1 MKNIIYLTL
10 AAFSLTVFAGPT
22 NVDTKERTKKWE
34 KTVEAPKVGKVRMKF
49 AYAGEPL
56 AKPADLTVYVK
67 CDGMKKEIQTYYRD
81 ICWVNTYEYEKGDK
95 ALLFQVTT
103 ARVDNDSKVWC
114 DQFTDEKIEVE
125 KACQDAFAKG
135 GK

>member
-1 MKNIIYLTL
+1 MKNLIYITL
-10 AAFSLTVFAGPT
+10 AAFSLSVFAGPIT
-22 NVDTKERTKKWE
+22 VETKERTKKWT
-34 KTVEAPKVGKVRMKF
+34 KTVDAPKVGKVKMKF

-56 AKPADLTVYVK
+56 AKPADLTVTIK
-67 CDGMKKEIQTYYRD
+67 CDGMKKEQQAYYRD

-103 ARVDNDSKVWC
+103 ARVDKDSKVWC

-125 KACQDAFAKG
+125 KVCQDAFKKG
-135 GK
+135 EK